1 MRLAQSLPSTFSL
14 ASPQQQIG
22 HILTN
27 LRVKLIL
34 VISAT
39 SEQLKKAPHN
49 GVLNIIRFLIFAMHT
64 KIPEPIVALCQC
76 MQTTLELV
84 CLRAID
90 TQCNLY
96 VRALKKRYLK
106 VYL

>member
-1 MRLAQSLPSTFSL
+1 MVINDIILPTSIISKV
-14 ASPQQQIG
+14 
-22 HILTN
+22 N
-27 LRVKLIL
+27 LNN
-34 VISAT
+34 AT
-39 SEQLKKAPHN
+39 SEKLKKAPHS

-76 MQTTLELV
+76 MQTTLESV

-96 VRALKKRYLK
+96 IRAL
-106 VYL
+106 